1 VKKEK
6 SVPFVS
12 VIIPT
17 YNRARL
23 LGRAIQSILNQTY
36 PNFEIIIVDDCSSDN
51 TENVVRSLCDE
62 RIRYIRQEKNTGA
75 VVARNRGIKAAI
87 GEYVAF
93 QDSDDEWLPEK
104 LEKQMKAFEI
114 GPPDLGVVYTSYWRI
129 DRGRGV
135 YWPPSYLKQ
144 TYGRIHDALL
154 ENNFI
159 DTPTAVVRKECFE
172 KVGLF
177 ENLPRLQEWD
187 LWLRISK
194 RYSFGHVN
202 EPLVNAYLQPD
213 SISRNMNASVIARE
227 YILKKYFKEISKKP
241 RLLRHHYFEIGTLHC
256 LNGEIESGRSYFL
269 KAIRINPFE
278 PKILFSTLASAL
290 GLSVYNKA
298 AAMYIRAMALEL

>member
-1 VKKEK
+1 MKKEK

-36 PNFEIIIVDDCSSDN
+36 PNFEIIVVDDCSTDK
-51 TENVVRSLCDE
+51 TENVVRSFRDE

-87 GEYVAF
+87 GEHIAF

-114 GPPDLGVVYTSYWRI
+114 GPLDLGVVYTSYWRI

-213 SISRNMNASVIARE
+213 SISRNMNAFVIARE

-241 RLLRHHYFEIGTLHC
+241 RLLRHHYFEIGTLLC
-256 LNGEIESGRSYFL
+256 LNGEIEEGRSYFF
-269 KAIRINPFE
+269 KAIRINPLDA
-278 PKILFSTLASAL
+278 KLLLSTLASIF
-290 GLSVYNKA
+290 GLNTYNKA
-298 AAMYIRAMALEL
+298 VAVYLKAKKQEP